1 FQLDDELP
9 GQLTFLEYV
18 KHCFQQIQVG
28 MTKYPNFFTIHT
40 ISFSNKED
48 QLKARRSMEAYFQ
61 KIRTILITTLEAD
74 ASIDSSVFSEE

>member
-1 FQLDDELP
+1 
-9 GQLTFLEYV
+9 
-18 KHCFQQIQVG
+18 

-74 ASIDSSVFSEE
+74 ASIDSSVFSEEFSRQDLVDFVLSNMMTIFLLRQGNT